1 VDAGGEW
8 EAGVVKGG
16 VALEVDTAEDWL
28 VGEEARSEE
37 KGHALWVLKETGGE
51 VAWFWLGGATG
62 NDWTRGSR
70 KMAVGSG
77 GMAGLSAEGDGA
89 ELVVPSV

>member
-1 VDAGGEW
+1 
-8 EAGVVKGG
+8 
-16 VALEVDTAEDWL
+16 
-28 VGEEARSEE
+28 
-37 KGHALWVLKETGGE
+37 

-62 NDWTRGSR
+62 NYWTRGSR

-77 GMAGLSAEGDGA
+77 GMVGLSAEGDGV

>member
-37 KGHALWVLKETGGE
+37 KGQALWVSKEIGDRRRGG
-51 VAWFWLGGATG
+51 VVL
-62 NDWTRGSR
+62 
-70 KMAVGSG
+70 VGWRNR
-77 GMAGLSAEGDGA
+77 
-89 ELVVPSV
+89 